1 MEVHNLMRD
10 PDCETLC
17 DGCRDWPEEEDKI
30 GPQCL
35 ACRRMW
41 HGTDTYDRKADL
53 YRPKET

>member
-1 MEVHNLMRD
+1 MRD

-17 DGCRDWPEEEDKI
+17 DGCRDWPEDEDKI

-35 ACRRMW
+35 ACKRMW
-41 HGTDTYDRKADL
+41 HGTETYDRKPDL